1 MKYFLD
7 THIFIWHADITP
19 KLSSRVVAEIG
30 NPQNTSYV
38 SHATFWEMT
47 IKVSIGKLDMSI
59 PISGLQQIV
68 ARNGFQVQGFNF
80 EHYKI
85 LGLLPHYHNDPF
97 DRMLIAQAISEDFTI
112 ITQDKRFADYEPL
125 VKILWN

>member
-1 MKYFLD
+1 MRTMKYFLD

-68 ARNGFQVQGFNF
+68 TKNGFQSQGFNF

-85 LGLLPHYHNDPF
+85 LELLPHYHNDRNGGPAIRPDA
-97 DRMLIAQAISEDFTI
+97 DRPSYF
-112 ITQDKRFADYEPL
+112 
-125 VKILWN
+125 